1 MVLIFIILS
10 FIYIC
15 PCVAVWRTPSISVI
29 IVAQCLFSLAYFSFI
44 GEPLDIFYNIL
55 TSYNKKNTEKL
66 GTELELNADDDL
78 NRFEK
83 IHIGNCA
90 IAASGLDNAL
100 ALEDRIRNIRAKNDK
115 IRRRQLEVEADR
127 LQYT

>member
-1 MVLIFIILS
+1 M
-10 FIYIC
+10 
-15 PCVAVWRTPSISVI
+15 
-29 IVAQCLFSLAYFSFI
+29 
-44 GEPLDIFYNIL
+44 
-55 TSYNKKNTEKL
+55 
-66 GTELELNADDDL
+66 ELNADDDL